1 MYTNNMPTETNT
13 AAETPIAEIRFGAGY
28 IIAQKRPRVIDGVL
42 CRFRGSDMFDYLDGE
57 TAEQAAK
64 RVARIVV
71 ARLGGEVKVRRTLRR
86 IDGGCELP
94 NPTFARFGWTRETRG
109 CGEVSVIPDVYL
121 VF

>member
-1 MYTNNMPTETNT
+1 MDTNNAVATDKPL
-13 AAETPIAEIRFGAGY
+13 AEIRFGSGY
-28 IIAQKRPRVIDGVL
+28 IIVQKRSRVIDGVL
-42 CRFRGSDMFDYLDGE
+42 CRFRGSEIFDYVEGE

-64 RVARIVV
+64 RVARIFVS
-71 ARLGGEVKVRRTLRR
+71 RLGGEVAVRRTLRR

-94 NPTFARFGWTRETRG
+94 NPTFARFGWTRETRA